1 MKTSK
6 LLPATTLAFALAL
19 GAQGAFAQDAV
30 ACEGL
35 TIASVTPSGIKS
47 QIDGEFT
54 VYSFTLTATIE
65 SAEGDFAADAPVTAT
80 LSSGDTV
87 IETLE
92 ITELAGGEQVT
103 LETEAKNWSPYTD
116 YGFAVALTAEGNEAT
131 EECTV
136 NLDGSTLEQLLR
148 GN

>member
-1 MKTSK
+1 MTSK
-6 LLPATTLAFALAL
+6 LLTATALAFTFAL

-30 ACEGL
+30 TCEGL
-35 TIASVTPSGIKS
+35 TIVSVTPSGISS

-54 VYSFTLTATIE
+54 VYSFDLTATIE
-65 SAEGDFAADAPVTAT
+65 SADGDFAADAPVTAT
-80 LSSGDTV
+80 LSSGDNV

-92 ITELAGGEQVT
+92 IAELAGGEQVT

-116 YGFAVALTAEGNEAT
+116 YGFVVALTTEGGEAT
-131 EECTV
+131 DECSV